1 MFDFLK
7 KWMAPGP
14 IKEVAADMHAPHTSS
29 IVVDTSREF
38 INPKALKKKKQEEDF
53 QRIKIE
59 NQALRSTISKLE
71 GSQAKSEHLNSQA
84 RKENTSLLAQLL
96 FLQDEIGD
104 LLIENSNRVAE
115 VAELSEKL
123 NELTKLSEDRLS
135 ELEVTRAEKMKAFE
149 DLASLKSLEVDLTQK
164 HESSLNENSL
174 LLRQLHQIQED
185 LEILDTEYKQSAKLV
200 LELNARWS
208 RIEAKTPVLVDYER
222 VIIENVDAISN
233 RASVTFKLINCFYA
247 DRLFNEIRFQVILIE
262 GRVGITLAQEG
273 GQDGKFFLI
282 PELVQKSQE
291 EYSKYVNISYEQ
303 SLQIKVVASVLLDLI
318 RNKWVDVSLSSF
330 DPSFWSSMVLS
341 LIKAIEQLPPVLRY
355 SRVSLKRELVHA
367 DYEHLWLEI
376 QGIEFGTYKKKKL
389 EVRLGA
395 ALISRVGVFS
405 QLPKIEFPLIN
416 GNLKPFDSWYPESR
430 DDFGPKFELRF
441 SLGQK
446 LVDFT
451 VLSKLSSTD
460 RALVCAICFGMPAML
475 DQLRSNQLAL
485 SRPIKDWRDF
495 SNAASELLIKK
506 IQETRASVKI
516 KNPPQSNQGDQSL
529 SPAPN
534 LTKKNET
541 SLKKIRVEKISKR
554 APK

>member
-1 MFDFLK
+1 MFDFLR

-14 IKEVAADMHAPHTSS
+14 IKKVAADMHVPHTSS
-29 IVVDTSREF
+29 LTVDASREF
-38 INPKALKKKKQEEDF
+38 INPRALKKKKQEEDF

-59 NQALRSTISKLE
+59 NQALRSAISKLE
-71 GSQAKSEHLNSQA
+71 GSQTKLELLNSQA
-84 RKENTSLLAQLL
+84 KEENASLLAQFL

-135 ELEVTRAEKMKAFE
+135 EVEVTRAEKMKAFE
-149 DLASLKSLEVDLTQK
+149 DLASLKSHEVDLTK
-164 HESSLNENSL
+164 KYESSLNENSL

-208 RIEAKTPVLVDYER
+208 RTEARTPILVDYER
-222 VIIENVDAISN
+222 VVIENVDAISN
-233 RASVTFKLINCFYA
+233 HASVTFKLINCFYA
-247 DRLFNEIRFQVILIE
+247 DKSFEAILFQVILIE
-262 GRVGITLAQEG
+262 GRVAISLTQES
-273 GQDGKFFLI
+273 GQDKKSFLI

-291 EYSKYVNISYEQ
+291 EYSKYINMPYEQ
-303 SLQIKVVASVLLDLI
+303 WLQLKVTASVLLDLI
-318 RNKWVDVSLSSF
+318 KNKWADVSLVSF

-341 LIKAIEQLPPVLRY
+341 LVKAIEQLPPVLRY
-355 SRVSLKRELVHA
+355 SKVSLKRELVHA
-367 DYEHLWLEI
+367 DYEHLWLELH
-376 QGIEFGTYKKKKL
+376 GIEFGAYKKKKL

-395 ALISRVGVFS
+395 SLISRVGAFS
-405 QLPKIEFPLIN
+405 QFPKIEFPLIN
-416 GNLKPFDSWYPESR
+416 GNITPFDSWYPESR

-441 SLGQK
+441 SLEQK
-446 LVDFT
+446 LVDFAA
-451 VLSKLSSTD
+451 LSKLSSTD

-475 DQLRSNQLAL
+475 DQLSSNQLAL

>member
-1 MFDFLK
+1 
-7 KWMAPGP
+7 
-14 IKEVAADMHAPHTSS
+14 
-29 IVVDTSREF
+29 
-38 INPKALKKKKQEEDF
+38 
-53 QRIKIE
+53 
-59 NQALRSTISKLE
+59 
-71 GSQAKSEHLNSQA
+71 
-84 RKENTSLLAQLL
+84 
-96 FLQDEIGD
+96 
-104 LLIENSNRVAE
+104 
-115 VAELSEKL
+115 
-123 NELTKLSEDRLS
+123 
-135 ELEVTRAEKMKAFE
+135 MKAFE
-149 DLASLKSLEVDLTQK
+149 DLASLKSHEVDLTK
-164 HESSLNENSL
+164 KYESSLNENSL

-208 RIEAKTPVLVDYER
+208 RTEARTPILVDYER
-222 VIIENVDAISN
+222 VVIENVDAISN
-233 RASVTFKLINCFYA
+233 HASVTFKLINCFYA
-247 DRLFNEIRFQVILIE
+247 DKSFEAILFQVILIE
-262 GRVGITLAQEG
+262 GRVAISLTQES
-273 GQDGKFFLI
+273 GQDKKSFLI

-291 EYSKYVNISYEQ
+291 EYSKYINMPYEQ
-303 SLQIKVVASVLLDLI
+303 WLQLKVTASVLLDLI
-318 RNKWVDVSLSSF
+318 KNKWADVSLVSF

-341 LIKAIEQLPPVLRY
+341 LVKAIEQLPPVLRY
-355 SRVSLKRELVHA
+355 SKVSLKRELVHA
-367 DYEHLWLEI
+367 DYEHLWLELH
-376 QGIEFGTYKKKKL
+376 GIEFGAYKKKKL

-395 ALISRVGVFS
+395 SLISRVGAFS
-405 QLPKIEFPLIN
+405 QFPKIEFPLIN
-416 GNLKPFDSWYPESR
+416 GNITPFDSWYPESR

-441 SLGQK
+441 SLEQK
-446 LVDFT
+446 LVDFAA
-451 VLSKLSSTD
+451 LSKLSSTD

-475 DQLRSNQLAL
+475 DQLSSNQLAL